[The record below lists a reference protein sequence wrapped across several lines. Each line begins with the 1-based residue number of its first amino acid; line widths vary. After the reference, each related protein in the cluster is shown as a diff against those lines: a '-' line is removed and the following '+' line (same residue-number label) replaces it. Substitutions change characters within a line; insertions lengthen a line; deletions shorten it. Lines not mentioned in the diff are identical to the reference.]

1 MEEVTGTG
9 KKAMYDDDELA
20 QLLQGRR
27 LAPVTTCDNKT
38 NSQAGQRELD
48 ARRVPADVQEQ
59 ARALVSEHPKGFMAA
74 TFGAP
79 THTHTHVYIYIYIH
93 IICTYGTYACHGGNL
108 RCSDTRNLNPK
119 P

>member
-1 MEEVTGTG
+1 MEEVKGTG
-9 KKAMYDDDELA
+9 QKAMYDDDELA

-79 THTHTHVYIYIYIH
+79 THTHTQTHTYTYIH
-93 IICTYGTYACHGGNL
+93 TYHMYIWYICMSWRQPSVL
-108 RCSDTRNLNPK
+108 
-119 P
+119 

>member
-1 MEEVTGTG
+1 MEEVKGTG
-9 KKAMYDDDELA
+9 QKAMYDDDELA

-38 NSQAGQRELD
+38 NFQAGQRELD

-79 THTHTHVYIYIYIH
+79 TLVPSHTLQHSETLSPQLQALIPK
-93 IICTYGTYACHGGNL
+93 TTAL
-108 RCSDTRNLNPK
+108 RPEPQSLRLK

>member
-1 MEEVTGTG
+1 MEEVKGTG
-9 KKAMYDDDELA
+9 QKAMYDDDELA

-38 NSQAGQRELD
+38 NFQAGQRELD

-79 THTHTHVYIYIYIH
+79 THTHTHTHTHTYTYIYIYVYTRIH
-93 IICTYGTYACHGGNL
+93 IYRSIYTYILMCIHKYT
-108 RCSDTRNLNPK
+108 
-119 P
+119 

>member
-1 MEEVTGTG
+1 MEEVKGTG
-9 KKAMYDDDELA
+9 QKAMYDDDELA

-38 NSQAGQRELD
+38 NFQAGQRELD

-79 THTHTHVYIYIYIH
+79 THTHTHTYTYTYTYISYVH
-93 IICTYGTYACHGGNL
+93 MVHMHVMAATFGALTL
-108 RCSDTRNLNPK
+108 VT
-119 P
+119 

>member
-1 MEEVTGTG
+1 MEEVKGTG
-9 KKAMYDDDELA
+9 QKAMYDDDELA

-38 NSQAGQRELD
+38 NFQAGQRELD

-79 THTHTHVYIYIYIH
+79 THTHTHTYIYIYIH
-93 IICTYGTYACHGGNL
+93 IL
-108 RCSDTRNLNPK
+108 
-119 P
+119 